1 VRLGTTA
8 GWIAALL
15 VTGCG
20 GGSGSGSGNAGAGT
34 GSDGGSGYQAGPG
47 PQGGAV
53 LYGDFRAGKRLVLHQ
68 RDVIAVTPTA
78 LRDRL
83 ATMDVALDAFD
94 GVFLRLPTVTD
105 AAMKAA
111 PVSLA
116 TIGAELQP
124 VYGLRPAKLRFN
136 FAVVTVQ
143 HDLDPFDDWTTV
155 LANVGNLARVAKD
168 AGLVGIAIDNE
179 SIAGLRTNYPYDL
192 KFQTKTIEE
201 YRAQTQL
208 ISKKIMQAIVT
219 EFPDAAV
226 VVMRGPAGAEPKSPP
241 VLVNC
246 ESRDPVAI
254 VVGGQCGASSAQ
266 LLGSFFAGFVE
277 GNGTRSLLIDGGTD
291 YGLRTKEQFA
301 GSVAWRKVALPSVD
315 TASAFIPVALR
326 APWAAS
332 VKAAFGIREIDGAHG
347 NLLPNDPALWAATV
361 RNALTAAD
369 TMVWA
374 SFDLTDLTKA
384 AATDP
389 WATAARRGKAAAA
402 SPTMHLASQVPG
414 SGTGLLAQYYSQ
426 IDESELAQTV
436 VDPYI
441 DNVWTGTGPTNTIL
455 SGQNDNFSVIWTGY
469 IEAPVTGT
477 YTIFGTTDDG
487 MQIYVGG
494 VSILPPQSWNFQ
506 GTTEYPGAVDMVA
519 GQRYPIKIRYFEG
532 GGGTEAHV
540 WWQPP
545 GGAKVVMP
553 TERLYPTD

>member
-1 VRLGTTA
+1 MKLGTAA

-15 VTGCG
+15 VAGCG
-20 GGSGSGSGNAGAGT
+20 GGNGSSSGTGS

-53 LYGDFRAGKRLVLHQ
+53 LYSDFRAGKRLVLHQ
-68 RDVIAVTPTA
+68 REVIAVTPTA

-83 ATMDVALDAFD
+83 ATMDAALDAFD

-105 AAMKAA
+105 TVMKAA

-116 TIGAELQP
+116 TIGTDLQP
-124 VYGLRPAKLRFN
+124 VYGLKPAKLRFN

-143 HDLDPFDDWTTV
+143 HDLDPFDDWTPV
-155 LANVGNLARVAKD
+155 LTNLGNLARVARD

-208 ISKKIMQAIVT
+208 ISKKIMQAIVA

-246 ESRDPVAI
+246 ESRDPAAV
-254 VVGGQCGASSAQ
+254 VVGGLCGASSAQ

-277 GNGTRSLLIDGGTD
+277 GNGARSLLIDGGTD
-291 YGLRTKEQFA
+291 YGLRTKEQFT
-301 GSVAWRKVALPSVD
+301 GSAAWRKVALPSVD
-315 TASAFIPVALR
+315 TASAFIPAALR
-326 APWAAS
+326 APWTAS
-332 VKAAFGIREIDGAHG
+332 VHPAFGIREIDGAHG

-361 RNALTAAD
+361 RNALLATD

-374 SFDLTDLTKA
+374 SFDLNDMTKVA
-384 AATDP
+384 ASDP

-402 SPTMHLASQVPG
+402 APDLHLASQVSG
-414 SGTGLLAQYYSQ
+414 TGTGLLAQYFSQ

-441 DNVWTGTGPTNTIL
+441 DNVWTGTGPANTIL

-469 IEAPVTGT
+469 LEAPVTGT

-487 MQIYVGG
+487 MQILIGG
-494 VSILPPQSWNFQ
+494 AAVVDAFFFQ
-506 GTTEYPGAVDMVA
+506 GTTEHPGTIDMVA
-519 GQRYPIKIRYFEG
+519 GQRYPIKVRYFEG

-540 WWQPP
+540 AWQPP
-545 GGAKVVMP
+545 GGAKAVIPM
-553 TERLYPTD
+553 ERLYPTD

>member
-1 VRLGTTA
+1 MKLGTATA
-8 GWIAALL
+8 WLTALL
-15 VTGCG
+15 VAGCG
-20 GGSGSGSGNAGAGT
+20 GGNSSTSASGSSSGG
-34 GSDGGSGYQAGPG
+34 DGGLSYQPGPG

-53 LYGDFRAGKRLVLHQ
+53 LYSDFRAAKRLVLHQ
-68 RDVIAVTPTA
+68 REIIAVTPTT

-94 GVFLRLPTVTD
+94 GVFLRLPAVTGTV
-105 AAMKAA
+105 MKAA
-111 PVSLA
+111 PMSLTA
-116 TIGAELQP
+116 IAADLLP

-143 HDLDPFDDWTTV
+143 HDLDPFDDWTPV
-155 LANVGNLARVAKD
+155 LANMGNLARVAKD

-208 ISKKIMQAIVT
+208 ISKKIMQAIVA

-241 VLVNC
+241 LLVNC
-246 ESRDPVAI
+246 ESRDPAAV
-254 VVGGQCGASSAQ
+254 VVGGSCGASAAQ

-277 GNGTRSLLIDGGTD
+277 GNGARSLLIDGGTD
-291 YGLRTKEQFA
+291 YGLRTKEQFS
-301 GSVAWRKVALPSVD
+301 GSAAWRKAALPSVD
-315 TASAFIPVALR
+315 TASAFIPAALR
-326 APWAAS
+326 APWAATVNAS
-332 VKAAFGIREIDGAHG
+332 FGIREIDGAHG

-361 RNALTAAD
+361 RNALVAAD

-374 SFDLTDLTKA
+374 SFDLTDLTKVA
-384 AATDP
+384 ANDP
-389 WATAARRGKAAAA
+389 WAAAARRGKAAAA
-402 SPTMHLASQVPG
+402 SPTLHLASQAPG
-414 SGTGLLAQYYSQ
+414 SGTGLLAQYFSQ

-441 DNVWTGTGPTNTIL
+441 DNVWTGTGPANTIL
-455 SGQNDNFSVIWTGY
+455 SGQNDNFSVIWSGF

-477 YTIFGTTDDG
+477 YMIFGTTDDG
-487 MQIYVGG
+487 MQILIGG
-494 VSILPPQSWNFQ
+494 VAIVDAFFFQ
-506 GTTEYPGAVDMVA
+506 GATEHAGTIDMVA
-519 GQRYPIKIRYFEG
+519 GQRYAIKIRYFEG

-545 GGAKVVMP
+545 GGAKVVIP
-553 TERLYPTD
+553 TERLYPMD